1 MASKRQNLIFQC
13 SIMEALC
20 WRSVKKTIIFGGI
33 ILPLKNACYKKTRFQ
48 GPFRD
53 ENSLRLNCAITA
65 VVRFRIKSTAPRCC
79 CRRKGRQR
87 ASRNQGKSQWRISM
101 VIFTSTNDPTW
112 METLKNNPVSKRA
125 WGWQWLVMTADGRKM
140 KKWGVHLWNCNAKN
154 GRK

>member
-1 MASKRQNLIFQC
+1 
-13 SIMEALC
+13 MEALC

-33 ILPLKNACYKKTRFQ
+33 ILPLNHGWYRKTRFQ

-87 ASRNQGKSQWRISM
+87 ASQKGWDIYGSKAFCETRQILMTRIYGDFYINKWPNLNGDSEK
-101 VIFTSTNDPTW
+101 TNP
-112 METLKNNPVSKRA
+112 LSKRA
-125 WGWQWLVMTADGRKM
+125 WGWQWLLTEEIHAEMGQP
-140 KKWGVHLWNCNAKN
+140 HFWNCDAKN